1 MENQDQA
8 IELLTFFKAL
18 ADENRLKII
27 GVLAQKPSSVE
38 NIAAQLGL
46 SMSTTS
52 HHLARLAKAGL
63 VSARTDGHY
72 FIYSLHT
79 DTLKEMSQRMLH
91 DEQIRQLS
99 QPVSED
105 EYDRKVLSNFLDSE
119 GRIKAFPAQDKK
131 LRSILRYVV
140 KAFDPG
146 TRYSEKQVNGILL
159 RFNEDTA
166 FLRRSLIEY
175 KLMEREG
182 GGGAYWRNI
191 VVEGSE

>member
-1 MENQDQA
+1 METQDQEN
-8 IELLTFFKAL
+8 ELLTFFKAL

-38 NIAAQLGL
+38 NIAAQIGL

-63 VSARTDGHY
+63 VSARTEGHY
-72 FIYSLHT
+72 YIYSLHT
-79 DTLKEMSQRMLH
+79 DALKSMSQRLLH
-91 DEQIRQLS
+91 DEQLRQLS

-105 EYDRKVLSNFLDSE
+105 AYDQKVLSNFLDSE
-119 GRIKAFPAQDKK
+119 GRIKSFPAQDKK
-131 LRSILRYVV
+131 LRAVLRHAV
-140 KAFDPG
+140 KAFEPG
-146 TRYSEKQVNGILL
+146 LRYPERQVNEILS

-182 GGGAYWRNI
+182 GGGAYWRSP
-191 VVEGSE
+191 E

>member
-1 MENQDQA
+1 METQDQEN
-8 IELLTFFKAL
+8 ELLSFFKAL

-38 NIAAQLGL
+38 NIAAQIGL

-63 VSARTDGHY
+63 VSARTEGHY
-72 FIYSLHT
+72 YIYSLHT
-79 DTLKEMSQRMLH
+79 DALKSMSQRLLH
-91 DEQIRQLS
+91 DEQLRQLS

-105 EYDRKVLSNFLDSE
+105 AYDQKVLSNFLDPE
-119 GRIKAFPAQDKK
+119 GRIKSFPAQDKK
-131 LRSILRYVV
+131 LRAILRHAV
-140 KAFDPG
+140 KAFEPG
-146 TRYSEKQVNGILL
+146 LRYPERQVNEILS

-182 GGGAYWRNI
+182 GGGAYWRSP
-191 VVEGSE
+191 E